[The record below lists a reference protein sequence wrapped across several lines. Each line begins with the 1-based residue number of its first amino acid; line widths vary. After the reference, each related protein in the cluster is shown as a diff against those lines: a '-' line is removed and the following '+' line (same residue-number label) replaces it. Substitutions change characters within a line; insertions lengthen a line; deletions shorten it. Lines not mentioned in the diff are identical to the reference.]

1 MKIFVAVLF
10 VALCT
15 AFARGGETP
24 NPADYTIKVH
34 ISGSHLETSCVNG
47 LCSNL
52 LYADSILNGKKIQLS
67 GNAVIV
73 KKTLMLID
81 PGDYMVKLLKDEHNS
96 NGSLFNQEYDLL
108 LPDNIVWHCFTTGV
122 SE

>member
-1 MKIFVAVLF
+1 MKMFVAVLF
-10 VALCT
+10 VALCA
-15 AFARGGETP
+15 AFVHAAETP
-24 NPADYTIKVH
+24 NSADYTIKVH
-34 ISGSHLETSCVNG
+34 ISASHLETRCVSG

-52 LYADSILNGKKIQLS
+52 LYADSILNGKKLQLS

-73 KKTLMLID
+73 KKTLMLIA

-96 NGSLFNQEYDLL
+96 NGSLFNQDYDLL
-108 LPDNIVWHCFTTGV
+108 LPDNIVWQCFTTGV